1 MIAQYDSQDFL
12 NASQN
17 VFPSLFKVQDTV
29 PKMASLKFLYI
40 FFENLETGQAII
52 LILLELMLS
61 LIKWVI
67 VCS

>member
-1 MIAQYDSQDFL
+1 MIVQYDSQDFL

-17 VFPSLFKVQDTV
+17 VFPSLFKDTV